1 MRRATEK
8 LLKVSGSNGHKE
20 EEGRREKTDPSLM
33 DEAQM
38 VADNNHWLAENP
50 SGRGKVET
58 KDSSFFQSFL
68 EFFDYFKIIIN
79 AS

>member
-20 EEGRREKTDPSLM
+20 EGRTEKTDPSLM

>member
-1 MRRATEK
+1 M
-8 LLKVSGSNGHKE
+8 SGSNGRTE
-20 EEGRREKTDPSLM
+20 EEGRKEKTDPSLM

-38 VADNNHWLAENP
+38 GADNNHWLGEIP

-58 KDSSFFQSFL
+58 MDNSFFQSFL
-68 EFFDYFKIIIN
+68 EFFDYFKIIII

>member
-1 MRRATEK
+1 
-8 LLKVSGSNGHKE
+8 
-20 EEGRREKTDPSLM
+20 
-33 DEAQM
+33 M